1 MGSSTLS
8 VYSSLFVAT
17 VWSGHPVGFDLL
29 THQDVQFIAFY
40 NADRK
45 ITVGMRKLNEE
56 TWTFAHPEGVWL
68 ENRSRLSSE
77 IGWDSH
83 NSLTMAIDDDGHIHL
98 CGNMHVDPLIYF
110 RTTRP
115 LDVTSFERIASMVGK
130 NEDRC
135 TYPVF
140 MRGPNNELIFRYRDG
155 SSGNGVD
162 FYNVYDVQTK
172 TWHRMLNTPLLD
184 GLDRMN
190 AYARLPEK
198 GPDGIYHMVWIWR
211 DTPDCATNHS
221 ISYACSPDLL
231 SWETGGGDT
240 LTLPITIESGAT
252 VDPVPPGGG
261 LINMTQSLGFDDQKR
276 AVISYHKH
284 DENGYTQAYC
294 ARLENGEWVFYKV
307 SNWTYRWE
315 FGGGGSIGAE
325 IRLGGVKAEADGN
338 LSMSYWHIKEG
349 QGIWKLHPQTL
360 RVIGTYPPPDNE
372 IPDELEQMTS
382 DYPGMTVNLRGARG
396 KGTRSGEQ
404 YVLRWETLDRN
415 RDRPREK
422 IPPPSELRLYI
433 LQDK

>member
-1 MGSSTLS
+1 MNSSTLS

-29 THQDVQFIAFY
+29 THGDVQFIAFY
-40 NADRK
+40 NAERK
-45 ITVGMRKLNEE
+45 MTVGMRKIDEE

-68 ENRSRLSSE
+68 ETRDRLSSE

-115 LDVTSFERIASMVGK
+115 LDVTSFERIDFMVGQ

-140 MRGPNNELIFRYRDG
+140 MRGPNNELIFRFRDG
-155 SSGNGVD
+155 KSGNGVD

-172 TWHRMLNTPLLD
+172 TWHRMHSTPLLD

-190 AYARLPEK
+190 AYARMPEK
-198 GPDGIYHMVWIWR
+198 GPDEMYHMVWIWR

-221 ISYACSPDLL
+221 ISYARSPDLL
-231 SWETGGGDT
+231 SWETGGGAA

-325 IRLGGVKAEADGN
+325 IRLGGVEPEADGN
-338 LSMSYWHIKEG
+338 LSLHYWHVKEG
-349 QGIWKLHPQTL
+349 QGIWKLHPKTL
-360 RVIGTYPPPDNE
+360 QVIGTYPPPDNE
-372 IPDELEQMTS
+372 IPDELERVTS

-396 KGTRSGEQ
+396 KGTRPNEQ

-433 LQDK
+433 LRQK

>member
-1 MGSSTLS
+1 MSSSTLS

-29 THQDVQFIAFY
+29 THGDVQFIAFY
-40 NADRK
+40 NAERK
-45 ITVGMRKLNEE
+45 MTVGMRKLNED
-56 TWTFAHPEGVWL
+56 TWIFARPEGVWL
-68 ENRSRLSSE
+68 ENRGRLSSE

-98 CGNMHVDPLIYF
+98 CGNMHVDSLIYF
-110 RTTRP
+110 RTMRP
-115 LDVTSFERIASMVGK
+115 LDVTSFERIDFMVGK

-140 MRGPNNELIFRYRDG
+140 MRGPNNELIFRFRDG
-155 SSGNGVD
+155 KSGNGVD

-172 TWHRMLNTPLLD
+172 TWHRMHSTPLLD

-190 AYARLPEK
+190 AYARMPEK
-198 GPDGIYHMVWIWR
+198 GPDGNYHMVWIWR
-211 DTPDCATNHS
+211 NTPDCATNHS
-221 ISYACSPDLL
+221 ISYARSPDLL

-294 ARLENGEWVFYKV
+294 ARLENGEWIFYKV

-325 IRLGGVKAEADGN
+325 IRLGGVQAEADGG
-338 LSMSYWHIKEG
+338 LSMHYWHIKEG

-360 RVIGTYPPPDNE
+360 QVIGTYPLPDNE
-372 IPDELEQMTS
+372 IPDELERVTS

-396 KGTRSGEQ
+396 NGTRPGEQ

-422 IPPPSELRLYI
+422 IPPPSELILYI
-433 LQDK
+433 LKKN

>member
-1 MGSSTLS
+1 MSSSTLS
-8 VYSSLFVAT
+8 VYSSLSVAT

-29 THQDVQFIAFY
+29 THGDVQFIAFY
-40 NADRK
+40 NAERK
-45 ITVGMRKLNEE
+45 MTVGMRKIDEDA
-56 TWTFAHPEGVWL
+56 WMFAHPEGLWL
-68 ENRSRLSSE
+68 ENRGRLSSE

-115 LDVTSFERIASMVGK
+115 LDVTSFERIDFMVGK

-140 MRGPNNELIFRYRDG
+140 MRGPNNELIFRFRDG
-155 SSGNGVD
+155 RSGNGVD

-172 TWHRMLNTPLLD
+172 TWHRMLSTPLLY

-211 DTPDCATNHS
+211 NTPDCATNHS
-221 ISYACSPDLL
+221 ISYARSPDLM
-231 SWETGGGDT
+231 SWETGGGNA

-252 VDPVPPGGG
+252 IDPVPPGGG

-294 ARLENGEWVFYKV
+294 ARLKNGEWVFYKV
-307 SNWTYRWE
+307 SDWTYRWE

-325 IRLGGVKAEADGN
+325 IRLGGIQPEADGG

-360 RVIGTYPPPDNE
+360 QVVGTYPPPDSE
-372 IPDELEQMTS
+372 IPEELERVTS

-396 KGTRSGEQ
+396 KGTRPGEQ
-404 YVLRWETLDRN
+404 HVLRWETLDRN

-433 LQDK
+433 LRQK

>member
-1 MGSSTLS
+1 MSSSTLS

-29 THQDVQFIAFY
+29 THGDVQFIAFY
-40 NADRK
+40 NAERK
-45 ITVGMRKLNEE
+45 MTVGMRKLNED
-56 TWTFAHPEGVWL
+56 TWIFAHPEGVWL
-68 ENRSRLSSE
+68 ENRGRLSSE

-115 LDVTSFERIASMVGK
+115 LDVTGFERIDFMVGK
-130 NEDRC
+130 NEERC

-140 MRGPNNELIFRYRDG
+140 MRGLNNELIFRFRDG
-155 SSGNGVD
+155 KSGNGVD

-172 TWHRMLNTPLLD
+172 TWHRMHSTPLLN

-190 AYARLPEK
+190 AYARMPEK
-198 GPDGIYHMVWIWR
+198 GPDGNYHMVWIWR
-211 DTPDCATNHS
+211 NTPDCATNHS
-221 ISYACSPDLL
+221 ISYACSPDLM
-231 SWETGGGDT
+231 SWKTGSGAALD
-240 LTLPITIESGAT
+240 LPITIESGAT

-294 ARLENGEWVFYKV
+294 ARLENGKWVFYKV

-325 IRLGGVKAEADGN
+325 IRLGGVKPEADGG

-360 RVIGTYPPPDNE
+360 QVIGTYPPPDNE
-372 IPDELEQMTS
+372 IPDELEQVTS
-382 DYPGMTVNLRGARG
+382 DYPGMTVNLSGARG
-396 KGTRSGEQ
+396 EGIRHEEQ

-422 IPPPSELRLYI
+422 IPPPSELILYI
-433 LQDK
+433 LHRQ

>member
-1 MGSSTLS
+1 MSSSTLS

-29 THQDVQFIAFY
+29 THGNVQFIAFY
-40 NADRK
+40 NAERK
-45 ITVGMRKLNEE
+45 MTVGMRKIDEE
-56 TWTFAHPEGVWL
+56 TWTFAHPKGIWL
-68 ENRSRLSSE
+68 ENRDRQSSE

-98 CGNMHVDPLIYF
+98 SGNMHVDPLIYF

-115 LDVTSFERIASMVGK
+115 LDVTSFERIDFMVGK

-162 FYNVYDVQTK
+162 FYNMYDIQAR
-172 TWHRMLNTPLLD
+172 TWHRMHSTPLLD

-190 AYARLPEK
+190 AYARMPEK
-198 GPDGIYHMVWIWR
+198 GPDGNYHMVWIWR

-221 ISYACSPDLL
+221 ISYACSPDLM

-276 AVISYHKH
+276 VVISYHKH

-294 ARLENGEWVFYKV
+294 ARLENGKWVFYKV
-307 SNWTYRWE
+307 SDWTYRWE

-325 IRLGGVKAEADGN
+325 IRLGGVKPEADGG

-360 RVIGTYPPPDNE
+360 QVIGTYPPPDNE
-372 IPDELEQMTS
+372 IPDELEQVTS
-382 DYPGMTVNLRGARG
+382 GYPGMTVNLSGARG
-396 KGTRSGEQ
+396 KGIRPEEQ

-433 LQDK
+433 LRKK

>member
-1 MGSSTLS
+1 MEVLG
-8 VYSSLFVAT
+8 SLFVAT

-29 THQDVQFIAFY
+29 TDGHVQFIAFY

-45 ITVGMRKLNEE
+45 MTVGTRHLDEE
-56 TWTFAHPEGVWL
+56 IWTFAHPEGVWL
-68 ENRSRLSSE
+68 ESRGRLSSE
-77 IGWDSH
+77 VGWDSH
-83 NSLTMAIDDDGHIHL
+83 NSLIMAIDDDGHIHL

-110 RTTRP
+110 RTARP
-115 LDVTSFERIASMVGK
+115 RDITSFERIPFMVGK

-140 MRGPNNELIFRYRDG
+140 MRGPNRELIFRFRDG
-155 SSGNGVD
+155 KSGNGVD
-162 FYNVYDVQTK
+162 FYNVYDVKTK
-172 TWHRMLNTPLLD
+172 TWRRLHDAPLLD

-190 AYARLPEK
+190 AYARMPEK
-198 GPDGIYHMVWIWR
+198 GPDGMYHMVWMWR

-221 ISYACSPDLL
+221 ISYARSRDLVA
-231 SWETGGGDT
+231 WETGGGEPLD
-240 LTLPITIESGAT
+240 LPITVESGAI

-284 DENGYTQAYC
+284 DEGGYTQAYC

-325 IRLGGVKAEADGN
+325 IRLGGVKVEADGG
-338 LSMSYWHIKEG
+338 LSMRYWHKKEG
-349 QGIWKLHPQTL
+349 QGSWKLHPKTL
-360 RVIGTYPPPDNE
+360 QVIGAYPPPQNR
-372 IPDELEQMTS
+372 IPDELEQVTS
-382 DYPGMTVNLRGARG
+382 HYPGMTVNLRGARG
-396 KGTRSGEQ
+396 SGTRPGER

-415 RDRPREK
+415 RDRPRKK
-422 IPPPSELRLYI
+422 IPPPTDLRLYI
-433 LQDK
+433 LQKK

>member
-1 MGSSTLS
+1 MSSSTLS

-17 VWSGHPVGFDLL
+17 VWSGHPVRFDLL
-29 THQDVQFIAFY
+29 THRDVQFIAFY
-40 NADRK
+40 DAERK
-45 ITVGMRKLNEE
+45 MTVGMRKIDEE
-56 TWTFAHPEGVWL
+56 TWTFAHPKGIWL
-68 ENRSRLSSE
+68 ENRDRLSSE

-115 LDVTSFERIASMVGK
+115 LDVTSFERIDFMVGE

-155 SSGNGVD
+155 RSGNGVD
-162 FYNVYDVQTK
+162 FYNMYDIQTR
-172 TWHRMLNTPLLD
+172 TWHRMHSTPLLD

-190 AYARLPEK
+190 AYARMPEK
-198 GPDGIYHMVWIWR
+198 GPDGNYHMVWIWR

-294 ARLENGEWVFYKV
+294 ARLENGKWVFYKV
-307 SNWTYRWE
+307 SDWTYRWE

-325 IRLGGVKAEADGN
+325 IRLGGVKPEADGG

-360 RVIGTYPPPDNE
+360 QVIGTYPPPDNE
-372 IPDELEQMTS
+372 IPDELEQVTS
-382 DYPGMTVNLRGARG
+382 DYLGMTVNLSGARG
-396 KGTRSGEQ
+396 EGIRPDEQ

-433 LQDK
+433 LKEN

>member
-1 MGSSTLS
+1 MSSSTLS
-8 VYSSLFVAT
+8 VYSSLSVAM

-29 THQDVQFIAFY
+29 THGDVQFIAFY
-40 NADRK
+40 NAERK
-45 ITVGMRKLNEE
+45 ITVGMRKIDEE
-56 TWTFAHPEGVWL
+56 TWIFAHPEGIWL
-68 ENRSRLSSE
+68 ENRGRLSSE
-77 IGWDSH
+77 VGWDSH

-115 LDVTSFERIASMVGK
+115 LDVTSFERIDFMVGK

-140 MRGPNNELIFRYRDG
+140 MRGPNNELIFRFRDG

-172 TWHRMLNTPLLD
+172 TWHRMLSTPLLD

-190 AYARLPEK
+190 AYARMPEK

-211 DTPDCATNHS
+211 DTPDCATNHN
-221 ISYACSPDLL
+221 ISYARSPDLI
-231 SWETGGGDT
+231 SWETGGGNT

-276 AVISYHKH
+276 PVISYHKH

-307 SNWTYRWE
+307 SDWTYRWE

-325 IRLGGVKAEADGN
+325 IRLGGVEPEADGG

-349 QGIWKLHPQTL
+349 QRIWKLHPQTL
-360 RVIGTYPPPDNE
+360 EVIGTYPPPDSE
-372 IPDELEQMTS
+372 IPDELEQVTS

-396 KGTRSGEQ
+396 KGTRPDEQ
-404 YVLRWETLDRN
+404 YILRWETLDRN

-433 LQDK
+433 LRQK

>member
-56 TWTFAHPEGVWL
+56 AWTFAHPEGVWL

-77 IGWDSH
+77 VGWDSH

-231 SWETGGGDT
+231 SWETGGGAALD
-240 LTLPITIESGAT
+240 LPITIESGAT

-372 IPDELEQMTS
+372 IPDELEQVTS
-382 DYPGMTVNLRGARG
+382 NYPGMTVNLRGARG

-433 LQDK
+433 LRKQ

>member
-1 MGSSTLS
+1 MSSSTLS

-17 VWSGHPVGFDLL
+17 VWSGHPVRFDLL
-29 THQDVQFIAFY
+29 THGDVQFIAFY
-40 NADRK
+40 NAERK
-45 ITVGMRKLNEE
+45 MTVGMRKIDEE
-56 TWTFAHPEGVWL
+56 TWTFAHPKGIWL
-68 ENRSRLSSE
+68 ENRDRLSSE

-115 LDVTSFERIASMVGK
+115 LDVTSFERIDFMVGK

-162 FYNVYDVQTK
+162 FYNMYDIQTK
-172 TWHRMLNTPLLD
+172 TWHRMHSTPLLD

-190 AYARLPEK
+190 AYARMPEK
-198 GPDGIYHMVWIWR
+198 GPDGNYHMVWIWR

-221 ISYACSPDLL
+221 ISYACSPDLM

-294 ARLENGEWVFYKV
+294 ARLENGKWVFYKV
-307 SNWTYRWE
+307 SDWTYRWE

-325 IRLGGVKAEADGN
+325 IRLGGVKPEADGG

-360 RVIGTYPPPDNE
+360 QVIGTYPPPDNE
-372 IPDELEQMTS
+372 IPDELEQVTS
-382 DYPGMTVNLRGARG
+382 DYPSMTVNLSGARG
-396 KGTRSGEQ
+396 EGIRHEEQ

-433 LQDK
+433 LRKK

>member
-1 MGSSTLS
+1 MSS
-8 VYSSLFVAT
+8 VYSSLFVGMA
-17 VWSGHPVGFDLL
+17 WSGHPVGFDLL
-29 THQDVQFIAFY
+29 SHGDVQFIAFY
-40 NADRK
+40 NAERK
-45 ITVGMRKLNEE
+45 ITVGMRKLNEDI
-56 TWTFAHPEGVWL
+56 WTFAHPEGVWL
-68 ENRSRLSSE
+68 ENRDRLSSE

-172 TWHRMLNTPLLD
+172 IWHRMHSTPLLD

-190 AYARLPEK
+190 AYARMPEK
-198 GPDGIYHMVWIWR
+198 GPDGNYHMVWIWR

-231 SWETGGGDT
+231 SWKTGGGDT
-240 LTLPITIESGAT
+240 LTLPITIDSGAT

-294 ARLENGEWVFYKV
+294 ARLENSEWIFYRV
-307 SNWTYRWE
+307 SDWTYRWE

-338 LSMSYWHIKEG
+338 LSLSYWHIKEG
-349 QGIWKLHPQTL
+349 QGIWKLHPKTL
-360 RVIGTYPPPDNE
+360 QVIGTYPPPDKE
-372 IPDELEQMTS
+372 IPDELEQVTS

-396 KGTRSGEQ
+396 RGTRRGEQ
-404 YVLRWETLDRN
+404 YILRWETLDRN

-422 IPPPSELRLYI
+422 IPPPGELRLYI
-433 LQDK
+433 LRKK